1 MSCRAVEGKWPL
13 ESGNGNRG
21 NVVQLHAGGAAR
33 AREVQRVVPEAVTRD
48 GVARDG
54 IKRDGLTRDGLDLL
68 KAFFAIGDAP
78 ARAAVLLMAR
88 RLAGQPTDKR

>member
-1 MSCRAVEGKWPL
+1 MSCQAVGGKWPL

-21 NVVQLHAGGAAR
+21 NVVQLHTAASGAAR
-33 AREVQRVVPEAVTRD
+33 AREMQRVVPKVMTRE
-48 GVARDG
+48 GVS
-54 IKRDGLTRDGLDLL
+54 RDGLTRDGRDLL

-88 RLAGQPTDKR
+88 RLAGQPGEER